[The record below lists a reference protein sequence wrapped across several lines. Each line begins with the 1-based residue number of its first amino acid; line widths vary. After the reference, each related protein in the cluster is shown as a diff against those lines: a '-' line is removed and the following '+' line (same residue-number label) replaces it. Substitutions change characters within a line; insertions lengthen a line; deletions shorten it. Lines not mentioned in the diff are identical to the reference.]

1 MPSVQR
7 RSARQTDPD
16 EMLMRRYVDGDASAF
31 EQLFRRY
38 APRACDD
45 PERAF
50 AHWFFQIAHR
60 LLVDDRRRAYR
71 AHEGAHEVPI
81 EDRDRDSDRTGARD
95 QVADR
100 EQLGQLLRGLSAEE
114 RDVLVCAKLEG
125 IEYFELAAQLGKS
138 VDAVKK
144 LASRALQRLRAA
156 SLSAA
161 SPGLRGRS

>member
-1 MPSVQR
+1 MLSVQR
-7 RSARQTDPD
+7 RSVQQKDPD
-16 EMLMRRYVDGDASAF
+16 ETLMREYVDGDASAF

-50 AHWFFQIAHR
+50 AHWFFQIAHH

-71 AHEGAHEVPI
+71 AHEVPI

-114 RDVLVCAKLEG
+114 RDVPVSAKLEG